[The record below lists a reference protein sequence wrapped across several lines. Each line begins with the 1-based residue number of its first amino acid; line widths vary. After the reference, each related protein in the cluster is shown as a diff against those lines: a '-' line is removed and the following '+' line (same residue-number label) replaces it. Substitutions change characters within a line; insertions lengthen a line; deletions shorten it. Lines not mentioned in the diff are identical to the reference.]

1 MPISYLMTL
10 TRKQFMAISMPKSK
24 VPSAGTSRRPCF
36 SAWREG
42 DGSPA
47 CVVVPGSRQPPPVP
61 GKPLVSERGFQPE
74 DPDPPVPE
82 DLETLPACRWEA
94 PACPCVRCSGGK
106 SRGTRL
112 VQPTLGCRFG
122 PEPPSSKTFVLK
134 NCVAGAFRHIH

>member
-74 DPDPPVPE
+74 DPDPQSLKTWRRFQPAAGKHRLILVSAAQEVSPGAPAWSSPHWAAASVQS
-82 DLETLPACRWEA
+82 LPAAR
-94 PACPCVRCSGGK
+94 
-106 SRGTRL
+106 RL
-112 VQPTLGCRFG
+112 
-122 PEPPSSKTFVLK
+122 S
-134 NCVAGAFRHIH
+134 